1 MILTADLLAIIKQIS
16 SDDNQS
22 RQPFSYMTGTV
33 TQEKPLEI
41 TLDTTMQPIQ
51 SQLLILTEPVVE
63 KKIPILDHNHWID
76 TLSHTHTCPTGVTSA
91 ALTGRYRTEP
101 YSLVSENFDSTEQA
115 QNIIC
120 YEHGEPLP
128 IEDGFIILNRRL
140 EVDDRVLL
148 LQAGGGQKFIVLS
161 RIFLPKEE

>member
-1 MILTADLLAIIKQIS
+1 MDLAEMLQRMMQDTLKGAGL
-16 SDDNQS
+16 SD
-22 RQPFSYMTGTV
+22 YVAGTV
-33 TQEKPLEI
+33 TQADPLEI
-41 TLDTTMQPIQ
+41 KVDNMMQPLQAQ
-51 SQLLILTEPVVE
+51 SLILTEPVVE
-63 KKIPILDHNHWID
+63 KKIPILDHNHWIN

-128 IEDGFIILNRRL
+128 IEDGYIILNRAL
-140 EVDDRVLL
+140 EVGDRVIMLRVN
-148 LQAGGGQKFIVLS
+148 GGQRFIVLS
-161 RIFLPKEE
+161 RSFAAEGGG